1 MAKLSNPE
9 PATLPLNRGGAADQ
23 ILADISDQILQ
34 GMLARGTKLPSER
47 ELAQRYQVSAP
58 TIREAVRGLAAVS
71 LVEVRHGTGI
81 YVTAAAETLFT
92 MATSALIQLEKISLL
107 DILDVLEMLY
117 VKTAMLAC
125 THATDEELVA
135 LASALEPVERGNK
148 LDDVATSLKVF
159 LELLAAASHNALI
172 STLCKF
178 LASLLIEMA
187 KEDAKDDSKGMID
200 NWRRTGGKLKS
211 DRRKLV
217 EALQARDV
225 VQATMMAA
233 KYHRH
238 TRSLVRDRLTAD
250 SDENGPSMHR
260 AFRRMAGGLQGN

>member
-1 MAKLSNPE
+1 
-9 PATLPLNRGGAADQ
+9 LNRGGAADQ

-34 GMLARGTKLPSER
+34 GTLARGTKLPSER

-81 YVTAAAETLFT
+81 YVTAAADALFT

-107 DILDVLEMLY
+107 DILDILEMLY
-117 VKTAMLAC
+117 AKTATLAC
-125 THATDEELVA
+125 TRATDEELAA
-135 LASALEPVERGNK
+135 LAAALEPVERGNK
-148 LDDVATSLKVF
+148 LDDVADSLRVF

-172 STLCKF
+172 STLCRF
-178 LASLLIEMA
+178 LVGLLIEIA
-187 KEDAKDDSKGMID
+187 KEDSKGMID
-200 NWRRTGGKLKS
+200 NWRKMGGKLNS

-225 VQATMMAA
+225 VQATTMAV

-238 TRSLVRDRLTAD
+238 TRSLVRERLTAD
-250 SDENGPSMHR
+250 IGENGRSMHR
-260 AFRRMAGGLQGN
+260 AFRRMAGGLRGN